1 VTNSDSKVGENVIP
15 SRTGKPIPKEK
26 RATSLQFLVERIDGV
41 STVQE
46 LAWMNGIPVAKLR
59 RELGEL
65 VELGVVEVAG
75 SQPDMNS
82 RITTRSDIIDLNK
95 LEEVESSFE
104 SAVQSGASEE
114 RPQTREVTRG
124 EQEEQAE
131 ILEENS
137 QSEARAAEFEK
148 KPEPRLPV
156 PENWPSDFSAFELSG
171 DWNRYRKDVDPDLLR
186 LLVFYL
192 THLGEVTYY
201 QLLQVPRDA
210 SMERIE
216 AMTGNLV
223 TVFRPQAWSKS
234 GEATL
239 EKAASRVH
247 KAIRQA
253 ANVLTDQES
262 REGYDMALQHLDAEG

>member
-1 VTNSDSKVGENVIP
+1 VTNSDSKVGDNVIP

-26 RATSLQFLVERIDGV
+26 RATSLQFIVERIDGV

-46 LAWMNGIPVAKLR
+46 LAWMNGVPVAKMR
-59 RELGEL
+59 RELTEL

-104 SAVQSGASEE
+104 SAVPPASDEE

-137 QSEARAAEFEK
+137 QSEAKMAQFNRPK
-148 KPEPRLPV
+148 HKLPV
-156 PENWPSDFSAFELSG
+156 PENWPGNFSTFELNA
-171 DWNRYRKDVDPDLLR
+171 DWNRYRKNVDPDLLR

-210 SMERIE
+210 SMDRIKS
-216 AMTGNLV
+216 MTANLE
-223 TVFRPQAWSKS
+223 TVFKPEAWANS

-239 EKAASRVH
+239 QKAASRVH

-253 ANVLTDQES
+253 AKVLTDEES